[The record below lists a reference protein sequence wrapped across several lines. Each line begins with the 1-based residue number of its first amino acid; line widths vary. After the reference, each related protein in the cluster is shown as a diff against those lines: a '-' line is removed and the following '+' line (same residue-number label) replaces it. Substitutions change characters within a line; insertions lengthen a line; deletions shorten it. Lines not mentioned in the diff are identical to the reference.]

1 MVLCHHRKDVPKR
14 LLRQNAVTASKRPA
28 ILRTMGRKRVN
39 AMARFGRGLAVILV
53 VAAVGSAV
61 VVYLRWV
68 HRQQRYNQLI
78 EQVAAKHGVDKFLVK
93 AVIHR
98 ESKFDP
104 FAYGRAGE
112 IGLMQVT
119 EGAGWDW
126 ARATKRND
134 FGRDLL
140 WNERANVEAGTWY
153 LARAMRRWPDKPEEE
168 RVALAL
174 AEYNAGLGRVQNW
187 LVNGRATTA
196 EEFMNA
202 ITIPSVRAYIETV
215 TDYYEQYK
223 AEGRL

>member
-1 MVLCHHRKDVPKR
+1 
-14 LLRQNAVTASKRPA
+14 
-28 ILRTMGRKRVN
+28 
-39 AMARFGRGLAVILV
+39 MARFGHGLALVLV

-61 VVYLRWV
+61 AVYLRWV

-78 EQVAAKHGVDKFLVK
+78 EQVAAKHSVDKFLVK

-126 ARATKRND
+126 ARATKQKD

-153 LARAMRRWPDKPEEE
+153 LGRAMRRWQSMDDPVPF
-168 RVALAL
+168 AL

-196 EEFMNA
+196 EEFIDA
-202 ITIPSVRAYIETV
+202 ITIPSVRGYIETV

-223 AEGRL
+223 AEGKL